1 LHATPPKQSASKPVY
16 QIFRV
21 VLTGMIQKI
30 ARIIA
35 FGTLFVTATTPAS
48 ARIALLV
55 GEPFDSFG
63 TMDASI
69 YLATATPT

>member
-1 LHATPPKQSASKPVY
+1 
-16 QIFRV
+16 
-21 VLTGMIQKI
+21 MIQKI